1 MWWLIGLGSL
11 YLGYKILVL
20 RERMIETSIN
30 MLKAKILKHRE
41 LARKGNQESLK
52 YLQSLD
58 AVLLSIERENSS
70 AGIQVLTS
78 IQFAGLYPPSAL

>member
-78 IQFAGLYPPSAL
+78 IQFAGLYPPSTL